1 MRIMV
6 NYVQIVKRLGI
17 VLGTVVRISFL
28 KKLAENDLILSGFF
42 FFYIWIHKEYW
53 SVVLFPFNGT
63 DVEAVLILMSWGH
76 SLLFYFQNKSV

>member
-42 FFYIWIHKEYW
+42 FFYI
-53 SVVLFPFNGT
+53 
-63 DVEAVLILMSWGH
+63 
-76 SLLFYFQNKSV
+76 